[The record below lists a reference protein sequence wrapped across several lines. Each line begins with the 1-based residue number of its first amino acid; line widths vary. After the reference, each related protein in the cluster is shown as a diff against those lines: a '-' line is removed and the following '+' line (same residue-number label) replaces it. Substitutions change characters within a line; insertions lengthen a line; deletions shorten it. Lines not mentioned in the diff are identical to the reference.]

1 MTPTRFFS
9 MILLSVLF
17 ISGDLAAQNMVI
29 SQSHENGIYHSGDP
43 IYVKLFLSGKKT
55 DSVTVS
61 TRRNYSTSTTRQT
74 LACKGDSLQI
84 FSETA
89 ATTGSIIFDV
99 TTKTD
104 TMSLGLLVDPE
115 KLGLSTK
122 RPKDFEK
129 FWKAEKKQLRALAFE
144 IQSTPLNEIT
154 KGYSVF
160 NMEINCTGP
169 KPVRG
174 YYAKPDNAKPGS
186 LPIVLFV
193 HAAGVSGNWCRSEPG
208 NALRYAQM
216 EKGAIC
222 FDLNAHGMLVAQP
235 EAYYKDLEK
244 NELYNYSQTGL
255 EDRATVY
262 FHGMYL
268 RLMRTLDYLTQQPEW
283 DGKRILVIGESQGG
297 GQALAA
303 AGLDPRVTAV
313 VASVPAMC
321 DWGKTINGSKGG
333 WPNPFSTKND
343 QAKMLAAVPYYDA
356 AHLLKG
362 SKATIVTEIGL
373 IDFTCSSESVY
384 TAINQAGGEKI
395 IYPVPFR
402 AHQLAQMSAANRTF
416 WDKNIGSA
424 KENFIR
430 DYLK

>member
-1 MTPTRFFS
+1 
-9 MILLSVLF
+9 
-17 ISGDLAAQNMVI
+17 VI
-29 SQSHENGIYHSGDP
+29 KQSNESGIYHSGEN
-43 IYVKLFLSGKKT
+43 IRLKILLT
-55 DSVTVS
+55 NRNADSVTVS
-61 TRRNYSTSTTRQT
+61 TRRNYSA
-74 LACKGDSLQI
+74 LASKQILAYKGDSLLI

-89 ATTGSIIFDV
+89 STTGSIIFDV

-104 TMSLGLLVDPE
+104 TASLGLMVDPE
-115 KLGLSTK
+115 KLTLSTA

-129 FWKAEKKQLRALAFE
+129 FWKEEKKQLRALAFE
-144 IQSTPLNEIT
+144 INSTPLTEIA

-174 YYAKPDNAKPGS
+174 YYAKPENARPGS

-222 FDLNAHGMLVAQP
+222 FDLNAHGMLVGQP

-244 NELYNYSQTGL
+244 NELNNYSQTGL
-255 EDRATVY
+255 ENRATVY

-321 DWGKTINGSKGG
+321 DWGRTINGSKGG
-333 WPNPFSTKND
+333 WPNPFGTKND
-343 QAKMLAAVPYYDA
+343 QSKMLAAVPYFDA

-384 TAINQAGGEKI
+384 AAINEAGGQKI

-402 AHQLAQMSAANRTF
+402 AHQLSQMSAANREF

-424 KENFIR
+424 KDAFIR
-430 DYLK
+430 EYLK

>member
-1 MTPTRFFS
+1 
-9 MILLSVLF
+9 
-17 ISGDLAAQNMVI
+17 
-29 SQSHENGIYHSGDP
+29 
-43 IYVKLFLSGKKT
+43 
-55 DSVTVS
+55 
-61 TRRNYSTSTTRQT
+61 
-74 LACKGDSLQI
+74 
-84 FSETA
+84 
-89 ATTGSIIFDV
+89 
-99 TTKTD
+99 
-104 TMSLGLLVDPE
+104 
-115 KLGLSTK
+115 
-122 RPKDFEK
+122 
-129 FWKAEKKQLRALAFE
+129 
-144 IQSTPLNEIT
+144 
-154 KGYSVF
+154 
-160 NMEINCTGP
+160 
-169 KPVRG
+169 
-174 YYAKPDNAKPGS
+174 
-186 LPIVLFV
+186 V

-222 FDLNAHGMLVAQP
+222 FDLNAHGMLVGQP

-244 NELYNYSQTGL
+244 NELNNYSQTGL
-255 EDRATVY
+255 ENRATVY

-321 DWGKTINGSKGG
+321 DWGRTINGSKGG
-333 WPNPFSTKND
+333 WPNPFGTKND
-343 QAKMLAAVPYYDA
+343 QSKMLAAVPYFDA

-384 TAINQAGGEKI
+384 AAINEAGGQKI

-402 AHQLAQMSAANRTF
+402 AHQLSQMSAANREF

-424 KENFIR
+424 KDAFIR
-430 DYLK
+430 EYLK

>member
-1 MTPTRFFS
+1 MAHKRFFANLLAF
-9 MILLSVLF
+9 ILL
-17 ISGDLAAQNMVI
+17 ISGGIAAQNIVI
-29 SQSHENGIYHSGDP
+29 KQSNESGIYHSGEN
-43 IYVKLFLSGKKT
+43 IRLKILLTNRKA
-55 DSVTVS
+55 DSVMVS
-61 TRRNYSTSTTRQT
+61 TRRNYSS
-74 LACKGDSLQI
+74 LASKQILAYKGDSLLI

-89 ATTGSIIFDV
+89 STTGSIIFDV

-104 TMSLGLLVDPE
+104 TASLGLMVDPE
-115 KLGLSTK
+115 KLTLSTA

-129 FWKAEKKQLRALAFE
+129 FWKEEKKQLRALTFE
-144 IQSTPLNEIT
+144 INSTPLTEIT

-174 YYAKPDNAKPGS
+174 YYAKPENARPGS

-222 FDLNAHGMLVAQP
+222 FDLNAHGMLVGQP

-244 NELYNYSQTGL
+244 NELNNYSQTGL
-255 EDRATVY
+255 ENRATVY

-321 DWGKTINGSKGG
+321 DWGRTINGSKGG
-333 WPNPFSTKND
+333 WPNPFGTKND
-343 QAKMLAAVPYYDA
+343 QSKMLAAVPYFDA

-384 TAINQAGGEKI
+384 AAINQAGGQKI

-402 AHQLAQMSAANRTF
+402 AHQLSQMSAANRDF

-424 KENFIR
+424 KDAFIR
-430 DYLK
+430 EYLK